1 MNLNSPFLIN
11 LRSIARSIGITRL
24 IRRLQSNSNY
34 ESAFKEA
41 MLAQIH
47 QSDVVWDIGA
57 NVGYYTKQF
66 ANLVTQSGMVV
77 AFEPVSTCFEQLSKN
92 VEDYRS
98 FVKLYNCGL
107 GKNEGSVNFRL
118 GSDPLS
124 PTGRFIDGESEY
136 SITNTV
142 SLPIFSAD
150 QLVDKDNLPI
160 PNFVKIDVEGYE
172 GEVIEG
178 MKNILK
184 SPCCKHIF
192 IEMHF
197 AILESRKQQ
206 LAPSHIVNILKDYQ
220 FKIKWIDLSHLH
232 AYKV

>member
-1 MNLNSPFLIN
+1 
-11 LRSIARSIGITRL
+11 
-24 IRRLQSNSNY
+24 
-34 ESAFKEA
+34 

-47 QSDVVWDIGA
+47 PSDVVWDVGA

-77 AFEPVSTCFEQLSKN
+77 AFEPVSTCFDQLSKN
-92 VEDYRS
+92 VDDYRP
-98 FVKLYNCGL
+98 FVRLYNCGL
-107 GKNEGSVNFRL
+107 GNNESSIDFRL

-124 PTGRFIDGESEY
+124 PTGRFIDGESKD

-150 QLVDKDNLPI
+150 QLVDKDSLPI
-160 PNFVKIDVEGYE
+160 PNFIKIDVEGYE

-184 SPCCKHIF
+184 SPPCKNIF

-197 AILESRKQQ
+197 AILESRKKQ
-206 LAPSHIVNILKDYQ
+206 LAPNQIVNILKDCQ
-220 FKIKWIDLSHLH
+220 FKIKWIDSSHLH
-232 AYKV
+232 AYKA